1 MYDFLFKFVIVGDKN
16 TGKTTLL
23 KKYLNSVIPTIGVD
37 FISTDIILNSKTFRL
52 HIWDT
57 SGNLNFLN
65 IIQVYLKSS
74 IGAIIVFNLN
84 DIDSFNNI
92 DFWIQ
97 KINTLSNDYKKLII
111 IGTHHDLPRKI
122 SYEMIHEKCF
132 KYNIEY
138 FETNE
143 HFQIEH
149 CFMKI
154 IKNIM
159 QDYQIKPNL
168 FFNLEGIKSNIPQK
182 ITLDYINFDNN
193 NENNDSCCKNC
204 SIL

>member
-1 MYDFLFKFVIVGDKN
+1 MYDFLFKFVIVGDQN

-37 FISTDIILNSKTFRL
+37 FISTDIILNSQTFRL

-74 IGAIIVFNLN
+74 IGAIIVFSLN
-84 DIDSFNNI
+84 DINSFHSI

-97 KINTLSNDYKKLII
+97 KINSLSSDYKKIII

-122 SYEMIHEKCF
+122 SNEMIQEKCF
-132 KYNIEY
+132 EYNLDY
-138 FETNE
+138 FETSNQ
-143 HFQIEH
+143 FQIEH
-149 CFMKI
+149 CFMKMI
-154 IKNIM
+154 NNIM
-159 QDYQIKPNL
+159 IDYKIKPKL
-168 FFNLEGIKSNIPQK
+168 FYNLEGIKSNLPQN
-182 ITLDYINFDNN
+182 ITIDYINFDDQNN
-193 NENNDSCCKNC
+193 NNDYCCKNC

>member
-1 MYDFLFKFVIVGDKN
+1 MYDFLFKFVIVGDQN
-16 TGKTTLL
+16 TGKTSLL

-37 FISTDIILNSKTFRL
+37 FISTDIILNSQTFRL

-92 DFWIQ
+92 DLWIQ
-97 KINTLSNDYKKLII
+97 KINSLSNDYKKIII

-122 SYEMIHEKCF
+122 SFEMIQEKCF
-132 KYNIEY
+132 EYNLDY
-138 FETNE
+138 FETSDY
-143 HFQIEH
+143 FQIEH
-149 CFMKI
+149 CFMKMI
-154 IKNIM
+154 NNIM
-159 QDYQIKPNL
+159 IDYKIKPHV
-168 FFNLEGIKSNIPQK
+168 FHNLEGIKSNIPQN
-182 ITLDYINFDNN
+182 ITLDYINFDNQN
-193 NENNDSCCKNC
+193 QENKNCCQNC

>member
-97 KINTLSNDYKKLII
+97 KINALSNDYKKLII

-122 SYEMIHEKCF
+122 SYEMIQEKCF

-138 FETNE
+138 FETYEN
-143 HFQIEH
+143 FQIEH

-154 IKNIM
+154 INNIM
-159 QDYQIKPNL
+159 HDYQIKPNL